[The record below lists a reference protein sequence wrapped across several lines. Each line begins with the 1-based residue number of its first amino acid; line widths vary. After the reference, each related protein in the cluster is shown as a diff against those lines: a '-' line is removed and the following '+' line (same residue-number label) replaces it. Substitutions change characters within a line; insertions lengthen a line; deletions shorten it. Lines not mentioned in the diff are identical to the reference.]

1 MKTPLNY
8 IDTQI
13 NYETLIAWWDNGK
26 RLEEQLEDFTKGSF
40 IYYRDLLLYISR
52 SRKYF
57 SLYGISILDT
67 IYSIDNDEEIC
78 DYSDS
83 LPNNYCNI
91 IIITKLPGSSLCIDV
106 TNIDNPYFVKNDWFF
121 LHYKEKYLTKEFKK
135 IGNIL
140 KFGGITL

>member
-1 MKTPLNY
+1 MKTSLDY

-40 IYYRDLLLYISR
+40 IYYRDLLSYISK

-78 DYSDS
+78 DYSD
-83 LPNNYCNI
+83 
-91 IIITKLPGSSLCIDV
+91 
-106 TNIDNPYFVKNDWFF
+106 
-121 LHYKEKYLTKEFKK
+121 
-135 IGNIL
+135 
-140 KFGGITL
+140 

>member
-1 MKTPLNY
+1 MKTSLDY

-40 IYYRDLLLYISR
+40 IYYCDLLSYISK

-83 LPNNYCNI
+83 LLNNCCNI
-91 IIITKLPGSSLCIDV
+91 IIITKLPNSSLCIDV
-106 TNIDNPYFVKNDWFF
+106 TNINNPYFVKHDWFF
-121 LHYKEKYLTKEFKK
+121 LQKEFKK

-140 KFGGITL
+140 KFGEITL

>member
-1 MKTPLNY
+1 MKTPLDY

-26 RLEEQLEDFTKGSF
+26 QLEDFAKTSY
-40 IYYRDLLLYISR
+40 IYYHDLLLYISR

-83 LPNNYCNI
+83 LPNNYRNI
-91 IIITKLPGSSLCIDV
+91 VIITKLPNASMALCIDV
-106 TNIDNPYFVKNDWFF
+106 TSINNPYFIKKDWFF

>member
-1 MKTPLNY
+1 MKTSLDY

-40 IYYRDLLLYISR
+40 IYYRDLLSYISK

-83 LPNNYCNI
+83 LLNNCCNI
-91 IIITKLPGSSLCIDV
+91 IIITKLPNSSLCIDV
-106 TNIDNPYFVKNDWFF
+106 TNINNPYFVKHDWFF
-121 LHYKEKYLTKEFKK
+121 LQKEFKK

-140 KFGGITL
+140 KFGEITL